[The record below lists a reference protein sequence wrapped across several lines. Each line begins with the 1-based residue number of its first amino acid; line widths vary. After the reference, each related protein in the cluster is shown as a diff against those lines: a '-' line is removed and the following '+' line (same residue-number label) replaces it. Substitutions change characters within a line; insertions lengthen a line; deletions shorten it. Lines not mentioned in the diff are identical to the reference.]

1 MLVTEE
7 GECWFDSP
15 IIAEYIEL
23 MNVAPAMLPRDPLE
37 SLRVRKIEALA
48 DGIMDAGLVSVR
60 EQARPAAQQSEDELL
75 RQRENQPQSGCAGR
89 ISGRWHTQNR
99 YGQSGDYR
107 HCLCRR
113 ISQFPPRCARVG
125 VSTAHT

>member
-37 SLRVRKIEALA
+37 SLRVRK
-48 DGIMDAGLVSVR
+48 
-60 EQARPAAQQSEDELL
+60 
-75 RQRENQPQSGCAGR
+75 N
-89 ISGRWHTQNR
+89 
-99 YGQSGDYR
+99 
-107 HCLCRR
+107 
-113 ISQFPPRCARVG
+113 
-125 VSTAHT
+125 